1 MIWRWKIAQWF
12 ELRWWK
18 KYLADKSKGEYL
30 EWKKNYWLHLLS
42 LISES
47 IKLEPSKTIA
57 DMGCG
62 PAGVFIALPQNKIT
76 AVDPLLDEYEKQVS
90 FFKKADYPNVTFIQ
104 STIEKFEINST
115 SASGGHPSAHSEEFD
130 VVFCL
135 NAINHVNDIEKGIEK
150 LKEICADNGSII
162 VTIDTHNYGFFKYL
176 FRLVPGDVLHPHQYS
191 LKGYK
196 KLLAKNG
203 WKVSV
208 PYLLKQEFFFNH
220 YLLVA
225 KREY

>member
-18 KYLADKSKGEYL
+18 KYLADKQRAEYL
-30 EWKKNYWLHLLS
+30 EWKKNYWRHLLS
-42 LISES
+42 LISNS
-47 IKLEPSKTIA
+47 INLEPSKNIA

-76 AVDPLLDEYEKQVS
+76 AVDPLLDEYDKQVP
-90 FFKKADYPNVTFIQ
+90 FFKKSDYTYTTFVND
-104 STIEKFEINST
+104 SIEDFQPTNKFDI
-115 SASGGHPSAHSEEFD
+115 
-130 VVFCL
+130 VFCM
-135 NAINHVNDIEKGIEK
+135 NAINHVNDIEKGFEK
-150 LKEICADNGSII
+150 LKEICADGGSIV

-225 KREY
+225 KREE